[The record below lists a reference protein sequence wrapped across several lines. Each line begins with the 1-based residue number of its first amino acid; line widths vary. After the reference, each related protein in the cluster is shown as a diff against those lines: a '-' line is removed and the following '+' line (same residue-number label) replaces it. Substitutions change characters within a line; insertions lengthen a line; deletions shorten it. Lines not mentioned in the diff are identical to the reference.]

1 MNEQDI
7 RQTHLTADEVE
18 AAAERSAVLAER
30 RLEHVRSCAECAREV
45 AELRRLSA
53 ILAKLP
59 LHEPA
64 PGFGDRVMARVRLPV
79 PWHQRLVASVRE
91 RTAAGVAVAA
101 TLGALLAGTG
111 LWAFRFP
118 HLSPTVLASWLA
130 GEAGDLLW
138 QGAMAAGRFAY
149 AMGLTDL
156 AGALQAELSL
166 ASAFAALATIAL
178 VGVGALSVMIRL
190 VRAEPGELVKIR

>member
-7 RQTHLTADEVE
+7 RQTHLTPDEIE
-18 AAAERSAVLAER
+18 AVAERSAVLPEAR
-30 RLEHVRSCAECAREV
+30 RGHARSCAGCAREV

-53 ILAKLP
+53 ALASLP
-59 LHEPA
+59 LREPA
-64 PGFGDRVMARVRLPV
+64 PGFGDRVMARVKLPV
-79 PWHQRLVASVRE
+79 PWHSRLAAAVRE

-111 LWAFRFP
+111 LWAVRFP
-118 HLSPTVLASWLA
+118 HLNPTVLASWLA
-130 GEAGDLLW
+130 GQAGDLLW
-138 QGAMAAGRFAY
+138 QGAMTAGRFAY

-156 AGALQAELSL
+156 AGALQAELTL
-166 ASAFAALATIAL
+166 ATAFAALATVAL

-190 VRAEPGELVKIR
+190 VRAEPGELVRAR

>member
-1 MNEQDI
+1 MNEQEI
-7 RQTHLTADEVE
+7 RQTHLTPDEIE
-18 AAAERSAVLAER
+18 AVAETSAALPETR
-30 RLEHVRSCAECAREV
+30 REHARSCATCAREV

-53 ILAKLP
+53 ALAKLP

-64 PGFGDRVMARVRLPV
+64 SGFSDRVMARVRLPV
-79 PWHQRLVASVRE
+79 PWHLRLAASVRE

-118 HLSPTVLASWLA
+118 HLSPTVLAEWLA
-130 GEAGDLLW
+130 GHAGELLW
-138 QGAMAAGRFAY
+138 QGAMAAARLAY
-149 AMGLTDL
+149 ATGLTDL

-166 ASAFAALATIAL
+166 ASAFAALATISL

-190 VRAEPGELVKIR
+190 VRAEPGELMRAR

>member
-7 RQTHLTADEVE
+7 RQTHLTPDEIE
-18 AAAERSAVLAER
+18 AAAESAALSEIR
-30 RLEHVRSCAECAREV
+30 REHARSCAACAREV
-45 AELRRLSA
+45 VELRRLSEA
-53 ILAKLP
+53 LARLP
-59 LHEPA
+59 RREPA

-79 PWHQRLVASVRE
+79 PWHARLAAALRE
-91 RTAAGVAVAA
+91 RTAAGIAVVA

-118 HLSPTVLASWLA
+118 HLSPSVLAGWLA
-130 GEAGDLLW
+130 GHAGDLLW

-156 AGALQAELSL
+156 AGALQAELTL

-190 VRAEPGELVKIR
+190 VRADSGELVRVR

>member
-18 AAAERSAVLAER
+18 AVAERSAALSEV
-30 RLEHVRSCAECAREV
+30 RLEHARACADCAREV

-53 ILAKLP
+53 VLAKLP

-79 PWHQRLVASVRE
+79 PWHRHLVASVRE

-118 HLSPTVLASWLA
+118 HLSPSVLASWLA
-130 GEAGDLLW
+130 GEAGTLLW

-156 AGALQAELSL
+156 AGALQAEFSL

-190 VRAEPGELVKIR
+190 VRAEPGELVKAR

>member
-7 RQTHLTADEVE
+7 RHTHLTPDEVE
-18 AAAERSAVLAER
+18 AAAESSATLSGDLR
-30 RLEHVRSCAECAREV
+30 EHARSCAVCAREV

-53 ILAKLP
+53 ALATLP
-59 LHEPA
+59 VHEPA

-79 PWHQRLVASVRE
+79 PWHRRLVASVRE

-101 TLGALLAGTG
+101 TLGALLVGTG
-111 LWAFRFP
+111 LWAVRFP

-130 GEAGDLLW
+130 GQAGDLLW
-138 QGAMAAGRFAY
+138 QGTMAAGRFAY

-156 AGALQAELSL
+156 AGVLQAELTL

-190 VRAEPGELVKIR
+190 VRAEPGALVRAR

>member
-1 MNEQDI
+1 MNEQHI
-7 RQTHLTADEVE
+7 RQTHLTPDEIE
-18 AAAERSAVLAER
+18 AAAEASAALSEAR
-30 RLEHVRSCAECAREV
+30 RAHARSCAACAREV
-45 AELRRLSA
+45 AGLRRLSA
-53 ILAKLP
+53 ALAKLP
-59 LHEPA
+59 LREPA

-79 PWHQRLVASVRE
+79 PWHARLAAAIRE

-118 HLSPTVLASWLA
+118 HLSPSVLAGWLA
-130 GEAGDLLW
+130 GQAGDLLW

-156 AGALQAELSL
+156 AGALQAELTL

-190 VRAEPGELVKIR
+190 VRADTGELVRAR